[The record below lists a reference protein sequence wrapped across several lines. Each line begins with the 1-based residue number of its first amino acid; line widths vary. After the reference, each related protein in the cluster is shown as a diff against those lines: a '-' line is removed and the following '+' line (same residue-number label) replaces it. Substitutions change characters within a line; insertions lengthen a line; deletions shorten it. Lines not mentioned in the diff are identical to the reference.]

1 MRGGV
6 ALHIGRGSTS
16 HWTFYEPAV
25 TLASPL
31 ARARTRRAPLSG
43 EECRVGGEPPVAAE
57 PPFAGG
63 LGYAAATLPS
73 ASFLVAST
81 PERLVMLMRVNSSE
95 TVGWMPTVPSKSRF
109 LAPIFIATA

>member
-16 HWTFYEPAV
+16 HWTFDEPAV

-31 ARARTRRAPLSG
+31 ECARA
-43 EECRVGGEPPVAAE
+43 GEPPSAAKN
-57 PPFAGG
+57 
-63 LGYAAATLPS
+63 AASGVSRRWLSRPLRVGSATRRRHYPQHPV
-73 ASFLVAST
+73 LVAST